1 MERLKYIKSKYLE
14 MYKTKQPITLSK
26 HFAKIKNI
34 NLSNEHFDYYI
45 SNSAVYSSMIE
56 GNQIDFDSYLKYSHS
71 GMNNKGKSYTEIEDL
86 KSAYRYAKNNIL
98 SFDNLLVIHKILSAT
113 LIDEQKYRGKIR
125 DKEVYIFK
133 GGVKIYTGANTKI
146 VKAELE
152 KLFEDISIL
161 LKRNLSMGEVFYFA
175 SMIHLAIAHIHP
187 FADGN
192 GRASRLMEKW
202 FLSQKLGEN
211 AWFIQS
217 ERLYQKRIQSYYKNI
232 NIGPD
237 YEHINYDISIP
248 FLLMLPMS
256 LRLN

>member
-1 MERLKYIKSKYLE
+1 MERLKYIKSKYME
-14 MYKTKQPITLSK
+14 MYIIKQPITLSK

-86 KSAYRYAKNNIL
+86 KSAYQYAKSNTLNI
-98 SFDNLLVIHKILSAT
+98 DNLLASHKILSAT
-113 LIDEQKYRGKIR
+113 LIEDKKYRGKIR

-133 GGVKIYTGANTKI
+133 SGVKIYTGANTKI
-146 VKAELE
+146 VRSELE
-152 KLFEDISIL
+152 KLFNDITIL
-161 LKRNLSMGEVFYFA
+161 LKRDLSISQVFYYA
-175 SMIHLAIAHIHP
+175 SMIHLIFAHIHP

-237 YEHINYDISIP
+237 YEHLNYDISIP

-256 LRLN
+256 LRLT